1 MNLPR
6 QSLRI
11 GGLAI
16 LFALL
21 LRLSGSGMLQQV
33 SDFLSQPTISSWII
47 YLETGRIVRF
57 SPSFPD
63 VEVFSMESH
72 APEVPELTPLPVF
85 SAEDGAAVTVKSNT
99 DLEPDLSELIARPL
113 SWDLTG
119 EDPTVLILHTH
130 GTESYT
136 KQSGENY
143 TESSAY
149 RTLDKQY
156 NMISLGD
163 HLTDLLEAG
172 GIRVVHDREL
182 HDYPSYSGSYNH
194 ARKSIAAYL
203 KEHPSIRLVLDL
215 HRDASGDND
224 NQMRTKATVD
234 GNPSAQLMLVV
245 GTNGTGLTHP
255 DWEEN
260 LALGLKLHTQ
270 CERISPGIMR
280 YVNLRAQRFN
290 QDLSPG
296 ALIVEVGAAGNT
308 HTEALR
314 AIDILAEAILDL
326 AKGTGQWPV
335 TTRGRDAP
343 AGNS

>member
-1 MNLPR
+1 MNLHR

-21 LRLSGSGMLQQV
+21 LRLGGSDTLQNV
-33 SDFLSQPTISSWII
+33 SEFLNEPTIASWII
-47 YLETGRIVRF
+47 YLETGQIVRF
-57 SPSFPD
+57 SPSFPE

-85 SAEDGAAVTVKSNT
+85 SPEDGAAVTVKANT
-99 DLEPDLSELIARPL
+99 DVEPDLAQLMARPL

-119 EDPTVLILHTH
+119 EEPTVLILHTH

-136 KQSGENY
+136 KQPGENY

-156 NMISLGD
+156 NVISLGD
-163 HLTDLLEAG
+163 HLTRLLEAG
-172 GIRVVHDREL
+172 GIKVIHDREL
-182 HDYPSYSGSYNH
+182 HDYPSYSGSYAH
-194 ARKSIAAYL
+194 ARKSTAAYL
-203 KEHPSIRLVLDL
+203 EENPSIRLVLDL
-215 HRDASGDND
+215 HRDASGDNS
-224 NQMRTKATVD
+224 NQMRTEATVD

-245 GTNGTGLTHP
+245 GTDGTGLEHP

-260 LALGLKLHTQ
+260 MALGLKLHTQ
-270 CERISPGIMR
+270 CERIAPGIMR

-308 HTEALR
+308 HTEAMT
-314 AIDILAEAILDL
+314 AIEVLAEGIISL
-326 AKGTGQWPV
+326 AQGSAV
-335 TTRGRDAP
+335 
-343 AGNS
+343 S

>member
-1 MNLPR
+1 MKLHH

-21 LRLSGSGMLQQV
+21 LRLGGSNALQQV
-33 SDFLSQPTISSWII
+33 SDFLNEPTISSWII

-57 SPSFPD
+57 SPSFP
-63 VEVFSMESH
+63 VEAVFSMESH
-72 APEVPELTPLPVF
+72 APETSELIPLPVF
-85 SAEDGAAVTVKSNT
+85 SAAEGAEVTVKSNT
-99 DLEPDLSELIARPL
+99 DLEPDLQELIARPL
-113 SWDLTG
+113 NWDLTG
-119 EDPTVLILHTH
+119 DDPTVLILHTH

-136 KQSGENY
+136 KQSGEHY
-143 TESSAY
+143 RESSAY

-156 NMISLGD
+156 NMVSLGD
-163 HLTDLLEAG
+163 HLAELLEAG
-172 GIRVVHDREL
+172 GIPVIHDREL
-182 HDYPSYSGSYNH
+182 HDYPSYSGSYAH

-215 HRDASGDND
+215 HRDASGDD
-224 NQMRTKATVD
+224 TNQMRTKATVN
-234 GNPSAQLMLVV
+234 GKSSAQLMLVV
-245 GTNGTGLTHP
+245 GTNGTGLDHP

-270 CERISPGIMR
+270 CGRIAPGIMR

-296 ALIVEVGAAGNT
+296 ALIVEIGAAGNT
-308 HTEALR
+308 HTEALT
-314 AIDILAEAILDL
+314 ATEVLAEAILSL
-326 AKGTGQWPV
+326 AEGSAV
-335 TTRGRDAP
+335 
-343 AGNS
+343 S

>member
-1 MNLPR
+1 MNLQR

-11 GGLAI
+11 GGLAV

-21 LRLSGSGMLQQV
+21 LRLGGSGIVQQV
-33 SDFLSQPTISSWII
+33 SDFLNEPTISSWII

-57 SPSFPD
+57 SPSFPEI
-63 VEVFSMESH
+63 EVFSLESH
-72 APEVPELTPLPVF
+72 APEAPELTPLPVF
-85 SAEDGAAVTVKSNT
+85 SPEDGDGVTVKSNT
-99 DLEPDLSELIARPL
+99 DLEPDLAELIAQPL

-119 EDPTVLILHTH
+119 EEPTVLILHTH

-136 KQSGENY
+136 KQSGEDY
-143 TESSAY
+143 SESSAF
-149 RTLDKQY
+149 RTLDKSY

-163 HLTDLLEAG
+163 RLSGLLEAG
-172 GIRVVHDREL
+172 GVKTVHDREL
-182 HDYPSYSGSYNH
+182 HDYPSYSGSYAH

-203 KEHPSIRLVLDL
+203 EEHPSIRLVLDL
-215 HRDASGDND
+215 HRDASGDNA
-224 NQMRTKATVD
+224 NQMRTQATVG
-234 GNPSAQLMLVV
+234 GNSAAQLMLVV
-245 GTNGTGLTHP
+245 GTNGTGLEHP

-270 CERISPGIMR
+270 CERIAPGIMR

-308 HTEALR
+308 HDEAQR
-314 AIDILAEAILDL
+314 AIEVLAQGILAL
-326 AKGTGQWPV
+326 ANGTALP
-335 TTRGRDAP
+335 
-343 AGNS
+343 

>member
-1 MNLPR
+1 MNLHR

-11 GGLAI
+11 GSLAI

-21 LRLSGSGMLQQV
+21 LRLGGSNTLQHV
-33 SDFLSQPTISSWII
+33 SDFLNEPTISSWII

-57 SPSFPD
+57 SPSFPEM
-63 VEVFSMESH
+63 EVFSVESH
-72 APEVPELTPLPVF
+72 APDLPALTPLPVF
-85 SAEDGAAVTVKSNT
+85 SPEEGAAVTVKSNT
-99 DLEPDLSELIARPL
+99 DLEPDLAALIAQPL

-119 EDPTVLILHTH
+119 EEPTVLILHTH

-136 KQSGENY
+136 KQSGERY
-143 TESSAY
+143 KESSAF

-163 HLTDLLEAG
+163 HLARLLEAG
-172 GIRVVHDREL
+172 GVKVIHDREL
-182 HDYPSYSGSYNH
+182 HDYPSYSGSYTH

-215 HRDASGDND
+215 HRDASGDNT

-234 GNPSAQLMLVV
+234 GKSSAQLMLVV
-245 GTNGTGLTHP
+245 GTNGTGLKHP
-255 DWEEN
+255 DWEKN

-270 CERISPGIMR
+270 CERLAPGIMR

-296 ALIVEVGAAGNT
+296 ALIVEIGAAGNT
-308 HTEALR
+308 HDEALTATEVLAQ
-314 AIDILAEAILDL
+314 AILSLAEGSA
-326 AKGTGQWPV
+326 V
-335 TTRGRDAP
+335 
-343 AGNS
+343 S

>member
-1 MNLPR
+1 MNLHR

-11 GGLAI
+11 GSLAI

-21 LRLSGSGMLQQV
+21 LRLGGSNTLQHV
-33 SDFLSQPTISSWII
+33 SDFLNEPTISSWII

-57 SPSFPD
+57 SPSFPEM
-63 VEVFSMESH
+63 EVFSVESH
-72 APEVPELTPLPVF
+72 APDLPALTPLPVF
-85 SAEDGAAVTVKSNT
+85 SPEEGAAVTVKSNT
-99 DLEPDLSELIARPL
+99 DLEPDLAALIAQPL

-119 EDPTVLILHTH
+119 EEPTVLILHTH

-136 KQSGENY
+136 KQSGERY
-143 TESSAY
+143 KESSAF

-163 HLTDLLEAG
+163 HLARLLEAG
-172 GIRVVHDREL
+172 GVKVIHDREL
-182 HDYPSYSGSYNH
+182 HDYPSYSGSYSH

-215 HRDASGDND
+215 HRDASGDNT

-234 GNPSAQLMLVV
+234 GKSSAQLMLVV
-245 GTNGTGLTHP
+245 GTNGTGLKHP
-255 DWEEN
+255 DWEKN

-270 CERISPGIMR
+270 CERLAPGIMR

-296 ALIVEVGAAGNT
+296 ALIVEIGAAGNT
-308 HTEALR
+308 HDEALTATEVLAQ
-314 AIDILAEAILDL
+314 AILSLAEGSA
-326 AKGTGQWPV
+326 V
-335 TTRGRDAP
+335 
-343 AGNS
+343 S